1 MTAKTSRSQPPKPP
15 TQRALADPPAGARFI
30 AQPCCL
36 ESSAL
41 KFCSSPLAAYWRS
54 ASPISSN
61 LRPPSLAAQGR
72 AGTAQIVRS
81 GYAKSGQRKKRA
93 ARLCRSSKL
102 ASEMKFGG
110 PGRRGLGARG
120 RPRPGDLASEVTH
133 LPACLL
139 GKQTRP
145 RGVPKYDRGS
155 TQDGAFPSITIL
167 LLIVCLAACAASQRR
182 VDCHPQFNP
191 SGALNYRPL
200 FVVRD
205 FRKSMT
211 HILGQRHNF
220 FVSKMV
226 QVPADLLSANSLIQ
240 YSKYGL
246 ISLSLMRPV
255 ST

>member
-1 MTAKTSRSQPPKPP
+1 MA
-15 TQRALADPPAGARFI
+15 PA
-30 AQPCCL
+30 
-36 ESSAL
+36 
-41 KFCSSPLAAYWRS
+41 
-54 ASPISSN
+54 
-61 LRPPSLAAQGR
+61 
-72 AGTAQIVRS
+72 V
-81 GYAKSGQRKKRA
+81 
-93 ARLCRSSKL
+93 
-102 ASEMKFGG
+102 GG
-110 PGRRGLGARG
+110 WGARG

-167 LLIVCLAACAASQRR
+167 LLIVYLAACAAPQRR